1 MKYAGMVSI
10 AGMGNST
17 NAFIQELNQLYLSKT
32 GICGTSHDQG
42 QNYFIGLLPEGWRD
56 TNYILLEKTL
66 NQDNSDNLEE
76 LEIEIGKILVG
87 DSDTLIVASRELWQ
101 ELFARPLYHLW
112 CCNYNEDKDA
122 LEAAYDNYFGTS
134 GGLDKRSS
142 YANLVIF
149 VRAKIKELLITP

>member
-1 MKYAGMVSI
+1 MKAGLISI
-10 AGMGNST
+10 AGMTAST
-17 NAFIQELNQLYLSKT
+17 NTYINALYDNYQNQT
-32 GICGTSHDQG
+32 GIAGTSHDQG

-66 NQDNSDNLEE
+66 NQDNSDNLGE

-122 LEAAYDNYFGTS
+122 LEAAYDSYFGTS

-149 VRAKIKELLITP
+149 VRDKIKEILITP